1 MSSVSVSGLFRL
13 LRTAGT
19 RGLFLMLPVGP
30 RHVTTHS
37 YAATIGTRAADYP
50 RFMSAPRPAHT
61 TQATQEYLVTLRNL
75 IASGQH
81 ATVATV
87 ARRLGVSPQAASEM
101 VGRLRSEGLV
111 KGDSRELSLSTSG
124 RTMADAIFRRHAL
137 VEWLLTDVV
146 GMGWAESDHEAH
158 RLQSAISENVESRLD
173 EFLGHPEI
181 CPHGNPIDAAS
192 ARRRPPGVAL
202 SSLQSGDR
210 ATIYRITEEAEEDA
224 GLLSYLEARGLRPGA
239 EIVVQASSE
248 SLDAI
253 TLTGPRGTATLGLRP
268 ASLILIVPGKAD
280 AALFHR
286 LPAG

>member
-1 MSSVSVSGLFRL
+1 M
-13 LRTAGT
+13 
-19 RGLFLMLPVGP
+19 
-30 RHVTTHS
+30 
-37 YAATIGTRAADYP
+37 
-50 RFMSAPRPAHT
+50 
-61 TQATQEYLVTLRNL
+61 TLRNL
-75 IASGQH
+75 IASGQK

-111 KGDSRELSLSTSG
+111 EQGDSRELALSTSG

-146 GMGWAESDHEAH
+146 GMGWAESDREAQ
-158 RLQSAISENVESRLD
+158 RLQSAISENVESRLE

-192 ARRRPPGVAL
+192 AKRRPPGVPL
-202 SSLQSGDR
+202 STLASGDH

-253 TLTGPRGTATLGLRP
+253 TLTGPRGAATLGLRP
-268 ASLILIVPGKAD
+268 ASLILVLPGKAD